1 MAAFVGKFVAKKILG
16 ERLENKFGQED
27 PYFESVPATRL
38 DGRPSQKVKRVRKAL
53 PPGLSDHDAKVLT
66 KVKRRAYRLDSSFG
80 SCMGIKFGWSSI
92 IGIFPVFGDVVDA
105 LLGLMVLRSAD
116 KIEGGLPQSLKIQML
131 FWIFVDFVVG
141 LVPFV
146 GDLLDAVVR
155 ANTKIAILLEAHLR
169 EKGIKNLKAS
179 GLPVPEVDPSRP
191 DDFDRYDASVS
202 GSGGPQTTTT
212 ASQPRGQRDMT
223 SAPQQPSEA
232 RVRDDGRGSRRA
244 RPDDVEQGFSRKAS
258 TRRN

>member
-1 MAAFVGKFVAKKILG
+1 
-16 ERLENKFGQED
+16 
-27 PYFESVPATRL
+27 
-38 DGRPSQKVKRVRKAL
+38 
-53 PPGLSDHDAKVLT
+53 
-66 KVKRRAYRLDSSFG
+66 
-80 SCMGIKFGWSSI
+80 
-92 IGIFPVFGDVVDA
+92 
-105 LLGLMVLRSAD
+105 MVLRSAD
-116 KIEGGLPQSLKIQML
+116 KIEGGLPQGLKIQML

-146 GDLLDAVVR
+146 GDLLDAMVR

-169 EKGIKNLKAS
+169 EQGIKNLKAS

-191 DDFDRYDASVS
+191 DDFDRYDASIS
-202 GSGGPQTTTT
+202 GASESTRTTTT
-212 ASQPRGQRDMT
+212 ASQPRRQGDMNS

-258 TRRN
+258 TRRH

>member
-116 KIEGGLPQSLKIQML
+116 KIEGGLPQALKIQML
-131 FWIFVDFVVG
+131 FWIFIDFVVG
-141 LVPFV
+141 LVPC
-146 GDLLDAVVR
+146 R
-155 ANTKIAILLEAHLR
+155 
-169 EKGIKNLKAS
+169 
-179 GLPVPEVDPSRP
+179 RP
-191 DDFDRYDASVS
+191 ARRR
-202 GSGGPQTTTT
+202 GPRQY
-212 ASQPRGQRDMT
+212 QDCHP
-223 SAPQQPSEA
+223 P
-232 RVRDDGRGSRRA
+232 
-244 RPDDVEQGFSRKAS
+244 
-258 TRRN
+258 